1 MKLLF
6 ISILLLFNS
15 IFAQSKNPEEI
26 IDQVINN
33 FNRVK
38 DYQVDVSIKIDIEF
52 LKVPE
57 SKAKIY
63 FKQPNKVH
71 LESEGF
77 ALLPKDGLDFSPS
90 YLAKKDY
97 TAIYE
102 NDVILD
108 GVNTSIVKIIPTGD
122 QGNVILT
129 SLWIDQKSKTIEK
142 VESTTKTNG
151 TFSINFTYDD
161 KFDYPLPSKVIFIFN
176 IDQMNI
182 PKAFGDDQDTN
193 QPKKKS
199 RRTNSITKGQV
210 IITYS
215 NYQINKGIPDSIFE
229 KKDEKDQK

>member
-6 ISILLLFNS
+6 LSILLFINYS
-15 IFAQSKNPEEI
+15 FAQSKNPDEI
-26 IDQVINN
+26 IDQVVKN

-38 DYQVDVSIKIDIEF
+38 DYQVDVNIKVDVEF

-77 ALLPKDGLDFSPS
+77 AMLPKEGLDFSPS

-102 NDVILD
+102 KDDLLD
-108 GVNTSIVKIIPTGD
+108 GGKTSIVKIIPTGD
-122 QGNVILT
+122 KGNVVLT
-129 SLWIDQKSKTIEK
+129 SLWIDQKEKEIRK

-151 TFSINFTYDD
+151 TFTINLSYDN
-161 KFDYPLPSKVIFIFN
+161 KLNYPLPSKIVFAFN
-176 IDQMNI
+176 IDQMNL
-182 PKAFGDDQDTN
+182 PKSFDSGDEDS
-193 QPKKKS
+193 QPRKKS
-199 RRTNSITKGQV
+199 RRTSSITKGQV

-215 NYQINKGIPDSIFE
+215 NYQINKGVPDSIFE
-229 KKDEKDQK
+229 EKKESEKK